1 MKTLVLAVAACAV
14 LAVSVAA
21 APTETSFF
29 SPPRELVYYGHVT
42 AVKRV
47 GAGFEVRVDPAIWLT
62 GESANRAAREDKVI
76 PAGEPVPN
84 DYYVREDGHRLLT
97 FFAAPGARATV
108 LTYAGQILSTR
119 VPLTELAEIVKGRN
133 PKKRKLYEPKN
144 GYWIRVAGD
153 RALTLDQQY
162 TP

>member
-1 MKTLVLAVAACAV
+1 VKPLLLAAVAATV
-14 LAVSVAA
+14 LATAIHAA
-21 APTETSFF
+21 TSFF
-29 SPPRELVYYGHVT
+29 SPPRELTYYGHVT

-47 GAGFEVRVDPAIWLT
+47 GARFEVRFDPALWLS
-62 GESANRAAREDKVI
+62 GETANRAAAEDKVV

-97 FFAAPGARATV
+97 FFAAPTARATV
-108 LTYAGQILSTR
+108 LTFSGNILSTR
-119 VPLTELAEIVKGRN
+119 VPLSELAEIVKGRN
-133 PKKRKLYEPKN
+133 PRKRRLYEPKN

-153 RALTLDQQY
+153 RVLSLDQQY